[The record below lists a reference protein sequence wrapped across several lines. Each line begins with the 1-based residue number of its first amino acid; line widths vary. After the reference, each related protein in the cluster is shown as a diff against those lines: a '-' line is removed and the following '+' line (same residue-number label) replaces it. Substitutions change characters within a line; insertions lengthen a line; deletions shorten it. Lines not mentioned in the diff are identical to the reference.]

1 MNLLEVRRLAHH
13 AVHVVR
19 CLQREGGA
27 FKAQS
32 YPSSERSGTEGWAHL
47 SGRGHLAAGRRQRP
61 ALGQWQAVR
70 WGGQAE
76 ALGGVGTR
84 LAPPGGLSVGRG
96 DLLQVD
102 GGFHGLEKD
111 VPLFGVELKVP
122 FAGVAAPTR
131 LEGESGL
138 KEAESRDAHRLTSK
152 HGVMFYSRT
161 CQTFPAAEKLRVSGN
176 QQRNESGHNP
186 VNQHA
191 ISLLQKLPAENF
203 ILKVCLTLSR
213 PKRRRYL
220 YGQVYTMSPPLS
232 SRCRAS
238 MSARRTPSPF
248 SLQRSDASVLRMD
261 TLKSR
266 TDAHTQ
272 LLFS

>member
-1 MNLLEVRRLAHH
+1 MLYTSSA
-13 AVHVVR
+13 A
-19 CLQREGGA
+19 CREKAGC
-27 FKAQS
+27 FKRAQS
-32 YPSSERSGTEGWAHL
+32 YPSSERSGAEVWAHL
-47 SGRGHLAAGRRQRP
+47 SGRGHLAAGLRQRP
-61 ALGQWQAVR
+61 ALGQRQAVR

-76 ALGGVGTR
+76 ALGGVWTR

-102 GGFHGLEKD
+102 GSFHGLEKD

-138 KEAESRDAHRLTSK
+138 KKAESQRRSHRLTSQ
-152 HGVMFYSRT
+152 HGVMTSYSRT
-161 CQTFPAAEKLRVSGN
+161 CQTVSCSREAATVSAKNRKRVRSQQTSTRNLFTSAQKHPAVKS
-176 QQRNESGHNP
+176 
-186 VNQHA
+186 
-191 ISLLQKLPAENF
+191 AENPGF
-203 ILKVCLTLSR
+203 ILKVCHTLSR

-238 MSARRTPSPF
+238 MPARRTPSPF